1 MKDKAQID
9 EKLFGCSTDDLDSM
23 ASRYEDLGELSMLA
37 VSILSDSQEELA
49 MGNSETA
56 RQYINRAKYVIGLY
70 HPRLRN
76 IER

>member
-9 EKLFGCSTDDLDSM
+9 EKMFGCSTDDLDSM
-23 ASRYEDLGELSMLA
+23 ASRYEYLGELSMLA